1 MTNSKYAGF
10 FPELINNEADET
22 TRPLPIQELPRQFQI
37 DHEMAVIRTHHA
49 RIASAIDMFWGHKD
63 CVEYLHQ
70 LILNGGD
77 GVGRT
82 RIGFKHEVLAAFMHL
97 ITLHDLPEN

>member
-10 FPELINNEADET
+10 FPELINTEADET
-22 TRPLPIQELPRQFQI
+22 TRPLPIRELPRQFQI
-37 DHEMAVIRTHHA
+37 DHAMAIIRTHHA

-82 RIGFKHEVLAAFMHL
+82 RVGFKHEVLAAFMHL